1 MSDNR
6 EQITLNNEQR
16 AAAEYEKNVVVAA
29 GAGSGKTSVLAN
41 RYASLV
47 TGDRR
52 LTVEQILT
60 LTFTRKAAAE
70 MYQRIYSTLSLI
82 AEHGRGEKQKLA
94 QKAVEDFF
102 HARIQTLDSY
112 SSGLVRQGSVRYGIS
127 PEFSLDEE
135 RCRSLAREEALPFLI
150 AHRRHPAIEQLYRRK
165 RPPNSRNGYSVPA
178 DIAERF
184 FASTVFMYGNIDD
197 PPGFAEHTRRQFG
210 IIITEWDKIIK
221 LVQTRFGEL
230 KDIVSGDDKNDKLIK
245 QIEPMIRRLDC
256 GEIKFPGSG
265 EIENFFDTLITL
277 PDSEC
282 VPKAEN
288 HPVRQ
293 KLLQCLVFMNGFHD
307 DLDLR
312 YGKRDSHAKKIVNEL
327 RNNFGLFSSLAVF
340 CIQAGVILSLM
351 ALLDKFRNIFL
362 EKKRAEGILT
372 YSDAARLAR
381 TILKDH
387 PDIRQSEKETFK
399 AIMIDEFQDNN
410 KLQKDMLFL
419 LAEDEERQ
427 EKSVPGAKD
436 LLDDK
441 LFFVGDEKQSVYRFR
456 GADVSVFRGLQEEL
470 AGGVLHLKTNYR
482 SSPALI
488 GAFNAVFGGS
498 EFDPEGFRP
507 SGIFPS
513 VFVRGTDNPA
523 SVPPYEALYTPLSPG
538 TDRVGGLT
546 LCLFDKSGSAK
557 EQDGED
563 GETPEAEEMG
573 GVENEALFTAERIRQ
588 LLGEKDGKGSARY
601 RPDDIAILFRSH
613 SPQKLFE
620 KHLRLLDIPY
630 SGEGGINGFFSD
642 GPVNDIVAV
651 LRLAAYPL
659 DSEAYAVT
667 LRSPFAGLSLQGT
680 AVCIAAFNRAKAE
693 AFREKDR
700 EAAPF
705 SGEDAG
711 QLSETDREKFLYGQK
726 LYRKIRGAA
735 SEKTIAETI
744 SCLWYDEG
752 YRYET
757 EWNPQT
763 TVYRELYDY
772 LFALAVQADA
782 DGKSLAAFTD
792 YLRDLRDSGG
802 RLEDMDIPLERS
814 GAVRLMTIHK
824 SKGLEF
830 PVVFLVCC
838 GNRGRQASGD
848 ADIYETEEGGLS
860 CNPPLPPECSLMGK
874 VRRNFFY
881 EKSRAEEKRKRTA
894 ELRRLLY
901 VAMTRAERELFI
913 TGALALGESKETAP
927 DGNLPRRLKT
937 AVEKKLSGQ
946 AENDRK
952 NGTARIPGDSVID
965 NDTFLGLLLPAITA
979 RIPDEGAEERE
990 QFFKLESIPVYTDEH
1005 IKSRE
1010 HQGAVYF
1017 NDQKGLS
1024 RFLSDI
1030 APRYEKAA
1038 VLSMPVIPSP
1048 YRTPTSFR
1056 AYAEED
1062 SDSAGMQTGWRFD
1075 SGNSGESATDI
1086 FGRVDSTLARFS
1098 AAGREEDIFS
1108 AANFGTVA
1116 HACVESLLNGEDPAI
1131 PPKFAGSLGL
1141 TEAETLLAAGR
1152 TIAERFIRSPLGK
1165 KAAAAMRKS
1174 EYCFRTLCKDSEGKT
1189 VFINGTIDL
1198 FFEDADTLHVVDFKT
1213 DSRENP
1219 AEHIPQ
1225 MSFYCRAA
1233 SELRRKPCRLW
1244 LYYLRTGRA
1253 VEVTEAATKGLPAG
1267 LET

>member
-1 MSDNR
+1 MSDNGK
-6 EQITLNNEQR
+6 QITLNNEQR

-41 RYASLV
+41 RYAHLV

-70 MYQRIYSTLSLI
+70 MHRRIYSTLSLI
-82 AEHGRGEKQKLA
+82 AGQGRGEKQKLA

-127 PEFSLDEE
+127 PEFALDEE

-150 AHRRHPAIEQLYRRK
+150 AHRQHPAIEQLYRRK
-165 RPPNSRNGYSVPA
+165 RPPNSRSGYSVPA

-184 FASTVFMYGNIDD
+184 FASTVFIYGNIDD
-197 PPGFAEHTRRQFG
+197 PPDFAGHTKRQFG
-210 IIITEWDKIIK
+210 IIITEWDKILK
-221 LVQTRFGEL
+221 LILERLGKL
-230 KDIVSGDDKNDKLIK
+230 KETASGDDKNDNLVK
-245 QIEPMIRRLDC
+245 QLEPMIRRFDS
-256 GEIKFPGSG
+256 GEINFPGSG
-265 EIENFFDTLITL
+265 EISNFFDTLTAL
-277 PDSEC
+277 PDGEC
-282 VPKAEN
+282 VPKAES

-293 KLLQCLVFMNGFHD
+293 KLLQCLVFMHGFYD
-307 DLDLR
+307 NLDLR
-312 YGKRDSHAKKIVNEL
+312 YGKRDSLAKKIVNEL
-327 RNNFGLFSSLAVF
+327 RNSFGVFSSIAVF
-340 CIQAGVILSLM
+340 CMQAGIILSLM
-351 ALLDKFRNIFL
+351 ALLNKFLNIFL

-372 YSDAARLAR
+372 YNDAARLAR
-381 TILKDH
+381 TMLKDH
-387 PDIRQSEKETFK
+387 PDIRQGEKAAFK

-419 LAEDEERQ
+419 LAEDEARQ
-427 EKSVPGAKD
+427 EKSVPGAGD
-436 LLDDK
+436 LLSDK

-456 GADVSVFRGLQEEL
+456 GADVSVFRGLREEL
-470 AGGVLHLKTNYR
+470 AGGILRLKTNYR
-482 SSPALI
+482 SAPALI
-488 GAFNAVFGGS
+488 GAFNAIFGGG
-498 EFDPEGFRP
+498 EFDPEGGGP
-507 SGIFPS
+507 SGLFPS
-513 VFVRGTDNPA
+513 VFVRETDNPA
-523 SVPPYEALYTPLSPG
+523 SVPPYEALYTPLSSG
-538 TDRVGGLT
+538 TDRAGGLT
-546 LCLFDKSGSAK
+546 LCLLNKSGDAK
-557 EQDGED
+557 EQDED
-563 GETPEAEEMG
+563 EGETPEMPETEEMG

-588 LLGEKDGKGSARY
+588 LLGEKDNKGGARY
-601 RPDDIAILFRSH
+601 KPDDIAILFRSH

-630 SGEGGINGFFSD
+630 SGEGGINSFFSD
-642 GPVNDIVAV
+642 GPVNDIMAV

-680 AVCIAAFNRAKAE
+680 AACIAAFNQARAE
-693 AFREKDR
+693 ASREKGR

-705 SGEDAG
+705 SGEDAE
-711 QLSETDREKFLYGQK
+711 QLSDADREKFLYGQE

-735 SEKTIAETI
+735 SGKNIAETI

-763 TVYRELYDY
+763 SVYRELYDY
-772 LFALAVQADA
+772 LFALAVQADT

-792 YLRDLRDSGG
+792 YLRDLRDSGS

-830 PVVFLVCC
+830 PVVFLACC
-838 GNRGRQASGD
+838 GNRGRQAAGD

-881 EKSRAEEKRKRTA
+881 EKGKAEEKRKRTA

-901 VAMTRAERELFI
+901 VAMTRAEQELFI
-913 TGALALGESKETAP
+913 TGTLALGESGETAP
-927 DGNLPRRLKT
+927 DDDLPRRLKT
-937 AVEKKLSGQ
+937 AVEKKLSKQ
-946 AENDRK
+946 AKNDKK
-952 NGTARIPGDSVID
+952 NGTERIPGDSVID
-965 NDTFLGLLLPAITA
+965 NDTFLGLLLPAIA
-979 RIPDEGAEERE
+979 GRIPGEDAGERE
-990 QFFKLESIPVYTDEH
+990 AFFKLESIPVYTDEH

-1010 HQGAVYF
+1010 YRNAVYF

-1030 APRYEKAA
+1030 APRYEKAV
-1038 VLSMPVIPSP
+1038 VLSTPVIPNP
-1048 YRTPTSFR
+1048 YRTPVSFR
-1056 AYAEED
+1056 AHAEDAENTEKGG
-1062 SDSAGMQTGWRFD
+1062 DSAGVKTGWQFD
-1075 SGNSGESATDI
+1075 NENSGESAADI
-1086 FGRVDSTLARFS
+1086 FGKVDSILARFN
-1098 AAGREEDIFS
+1098 AAGREGGSFS
-1108 AANFGTVA
+1108 AADFGTIA
-1116 HACVESLLNGEDPAI
+1116 HACVEALFNGEEPAL
-1131 PPKFAGSLGL
+1131 PPKFSGFLSPG
-1141 TEAETLLAAGR
+1141 EAETLLAAGK
-1152 TIAERFIRSPLGK
+1152 TIAERFTGSPLGK
-1165 KAAAAMRKS
+1165 KAAATSRKS
-1174 EYCFRTLCKDSEGKT
+1174 EYRFRSLCKDSAGKT
-1189 VFINGTIDL
+1189 IFINGTIDL
-1198 FFEDADTLHVVDFKT
+1198 FFEDAGTVHVVDFKT

-1225 MSFYCRAA
+1225 MSFYYRA
-1233 SELRRKPCRLW
+1233 
-1244 LYYLRTGRA
+1244 
-1253 VEVTEAATKGLPAG
+1253 
-1267 LET
+1267 